1 VKFILNFFKK
11 KATVC
16 LSYGGDAGVAEEV
29 KERKMNELNLD
40 LTGKVALVTGGSRG
54 LGKAIALA
62 LAAKGASIAV
72 CGRKQSNLDAA
83 VEDFRSRGMDV
94 LAGAANAG
102 ESNQVAELLR
112 AVEDKFG
119 RLDILVNN
127 VGMNILTPSV
137 SEAEELLWDK
147 IIQSNLKGT
156 FLVSKMAVPL
166 MKRGGTGKI
175 INISSIAA
183 RKATRGM
190 GIYCIAKAG
199 VEMLTKVMAI
209 ELAQDRI
216 QVNAVAPG
224 MVKTGFSRPFW
235 SNESLLKEITR
246 TIPAGRIAESEDVV
260 GTVLFLASPLSDYV
274 TGEIITVDGG
284 STA

>member
-1 VKFILNFFKK
+1 MEEMQGI
-11 KATVC
+11 
-16 LSYGGDAGVAEEV
+16 AEEV

-62 LAAKGASIAV
+62 LAAKGAGIAV

-94 LAGAANAG
+94 LARAANAG

-137 SEAEELLWDK
+137 AEAEELLWDK

-166 MKRGGTGKI
+166 MKRGGRAKSSTSVPSRRGKPH
-175 INISSIAA
+175 
-183 RKATRGM
+183 G
-190 GIYCIAKAG
+190 G
-199 VEMLTKVMAI
+199 
-209 ELAQDRI
+209 
-216 QVNAVAPG
+216 
-224 MVKTGFSRPFW
+224 W
-235 SNESLLKEITR
+235 ES
-246 TIPAGRIAESEDVV
+246 
-260 GTVLFLASPLSDYV
+260 TVSPRQ
-274 TGEIITVDGG
+274 G
-284 STA
+284 